1 MARPTKAGLDY
12 FELDCHM
19 DEKVEL
25 IEAEFGLKGFAVIVK
40 LYLFYLI

>member
-1 MARPTKAGLDY
+1 MARPAKIGLDY

-25 IEAEFGLKGFAVIVK
+25 IEAEFG
-40 LYLFYLI
+40 